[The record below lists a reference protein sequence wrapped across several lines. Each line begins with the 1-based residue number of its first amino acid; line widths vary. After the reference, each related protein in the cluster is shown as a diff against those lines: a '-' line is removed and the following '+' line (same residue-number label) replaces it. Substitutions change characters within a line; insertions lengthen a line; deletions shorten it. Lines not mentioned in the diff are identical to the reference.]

1 MAKFIKIGKSLINV
15 NNIVSTSVFERV
27 NEYNSSYYW
36 CIQITLSNG
45 SSVLAATAESL
56 DEIEQL
62 NSELYEELKRLTD

>member
-15 NNIVSTSVFERV
+15 NNIVSTSVVERV
-27 NEYNSSYYW
+27 NEYNSSHYW
-36 CIQITLSNG
+36 CMQITLSNG

>member
-1 MAKFIKIGKSLINV
+1 MANFIKIGKSLINV
-15 NNIVSTSVFERV
+15 NNIVSTSVVERV

>member
-15 NNIVSTSVFERV
+15 NQIISTSVVERV

-56 DEIEQL
+56 DEIERL

>member
-1 MAKFIKIGKSLINV
+1 MINV
-15 NNIVSTSVFERV
+15 NQIISTSVVERV

-56 DEIEQL
+56 DEIERL

>member
-15 NNIVSTSVFERV
+15 NNIVLTSVVERV

-45 SSVLAATAESL
+45 SSVLAAAAKTKE
-56 DEIEQL
+56 EIDQL
-62 NSELYEELKRLTD
+62 NAELHEELKRLTA

>member
-1 MAKFIKIGKSLINV
+1 MDKFIKIGKSLINV
-15 NNIVSTSVFERV
+15 NQIISTSVVERV

-56 DEIEQL
+56 DEIERL

>member
-15 NNIVSTSVFERV
+15 NNIVSTSVVERV

-45 SSVLAATAESL
+45 SLVLAATAETKE
-56 DEIEQL
+56 EIDQL
-62 NSELYEELKRLTD
+62 NAELHEELKRLTA